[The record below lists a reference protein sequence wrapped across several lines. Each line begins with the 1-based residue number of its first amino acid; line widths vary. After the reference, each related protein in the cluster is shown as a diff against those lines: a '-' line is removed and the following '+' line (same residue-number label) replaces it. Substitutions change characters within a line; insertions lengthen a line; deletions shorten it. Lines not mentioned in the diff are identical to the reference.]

1 MRSLLKGAIPDGGP
15 RFHPTDRRRLP
26 AARLR
31 ALREG
36 RPRAR
41 VGRDVP
47 LVHRGG
53 RRAGDGAA
61 RQGPGQPRGGVRRR
75 VRVAV
80 HACQYQR
87 RRPRQGRN
95 GQIPEWRRP
104 RRTQVIGRQRGGSR
118 FAETNGGAVRPFFRR
133 PRRRGRYDRATT
145 PAAPVTDRHSMRR
158 GVHFPAMR
166 SFLAGSLCL
175 LLGLSSSAWGQ
186 IDERK
191 SFVESMGFNR
201 AYRVDAWVPMVV
213 NLTSTVG
220 EPAEYQIQVLQPDID
235 GDRVIYSR
243 LITLNANM
251 QQKYWVYFRPQPTGL
266 EANSIAELQRIL
278 RVRLCTRDGKE
289 LAILPLTNLL

>member
-1 MRSLLKGAIPDGGP
+1 
-15 RFHPTDRRRLP
+15 
-26 AARLR
+26 
-31 ALREG
+31 
-36 RPRAR
+36 
-41 VGRDVP
+41 
-47 LVHRGG
+47 
-53 RRAGDGAA
+53 
-61 RQGPGQPRGGVRRR
+61 
-75 VRVAV
+75 
-80 HACQYQR
+80 
-87 RRPRQGRN
+87 
-95 GQIPEWRRP
+95 
-104 RRTQVIGRQRGGSR
+104 
-118 FAETNGGAVRPFFRR
+118 
-133 PRRRGRYDRATT
+133 
-145 PAAPVTDRHSMRR
+145 
-158 GVHFPAMR
+158 MR
-166 SFLAGSLCL
+166 SFLVGSLCL
-175 LLGLSSSAWGQ
+175 LLGLSSRAWGQ

-289 LAILPLTNLL
+289 LAILYLTNLLSDVDPKTGFNVHRGKKLVLAVTAGSATPSTVEYDPGIAYGLIEDVDFVSRYSGFDRVCWYVALRTPAHGGSTRSDI